1 MLHVVFRV
9 GDADYVVP
17 ASDVVQME
25 SFDGATRVPG
35 AAPFVAGLVQV
46 RGRVVPVVDLR
57 TRFGAPPAE
66 RTLDTRIVVVRD
78 GERPVALLVDRAREV
93 IEVPEDA
100 FEPPPPVVAA
110 QAAGFV
116 RAVARVG
123 SRLLLSVDVPKVV
136 GPEPLP
142 EEDSHGE

>member
-17 ASDVVQME
+17 ASAVLQME
-25 SFDGATRVPG
+25 TFEGATRVPG

-46 RGRVVPVVDLR
+46 RGRVVPVVDVR
-57 TRFGAPPAE
+57 ARFGLAPAE
-66 RTLDTRIVVVRD
+66 RTLDSRIVVVRD

-93 IEVPEDA
+93 LDVPAEA
-100 FEPPPPVVAA
+100 FEPPPPVVSA

-116 RAVARVG
+116 HAVARVG
-123 SRLLLSVDVPKVV
+123 PRLLLSVDVPKVV

-142 EEDSHGE
+142 EEGSHGE